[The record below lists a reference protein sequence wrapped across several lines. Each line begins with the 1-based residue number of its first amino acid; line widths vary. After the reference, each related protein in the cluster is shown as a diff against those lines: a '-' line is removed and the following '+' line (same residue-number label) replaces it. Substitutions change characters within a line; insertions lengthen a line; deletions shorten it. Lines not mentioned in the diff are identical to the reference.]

1 MKELITTQLIEEYQ
15 KELDDTYEKLTLNE
29 KEGKDVDGHK
39 ALSVQRNVLR
49 RFISSLQSK
58 QSKERQN
65 IVDAFSKG
73 IQHASGMEQESMEAA
88 NFYLKETFKQE
99 QK

>member
-1 MKELITTQLIEEYQ
+1 MKELITTQLIEENQ

-49 RFISSLQSK
+49 RFITSLQSK
-58 QSKERQN
+58 QSEERQN
-65 IVDAFSKG
+65 IVDAYG
-73 IQHASGMEQESMEAA
+73 DGLNAHRT
-88 NFYLKETFKQE
+88 NFCNRDDYFNQTFKQE